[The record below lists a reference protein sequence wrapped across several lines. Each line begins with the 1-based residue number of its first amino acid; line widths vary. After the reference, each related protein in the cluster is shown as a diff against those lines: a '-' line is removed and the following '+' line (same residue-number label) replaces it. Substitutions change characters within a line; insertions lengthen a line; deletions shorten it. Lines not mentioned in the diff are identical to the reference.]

1 MKKSLLFYAMLL
13 AALLVSGL
21 SSCTQEGGD
30 YDARHGKRGASM
42 SEGLQNYRQVTSVVD
57 TYYGQC
63 KSMEE
68 LGDYLPEILEIE
80 NVEKA
85 YFVKNYLFV
94 RIKDYGTTSYVY
106 FDYSKDDFSITRSG
120 QQLLD
125 CKTRVVADRTYINPD
140 FDLTTAVIG
149 NQQHEERA
157 WTRTI
162 ALDAAEMLEYVGI
175 DAEHNYHPGID
186 FFENQM
192 YKNDIIFYIGHGVYD
207 DVTNLHW
214 VLTAQEIHS
223 DEECQSLKEMYG
235 ETRVMDCHHE
245 GKRFVKISEKL
256 IELSNNNFK
265 MPDKAIFFSVPCEN
279 IMGGKI
285 ELIDQNKQDFAF
297 ADALRTKRLGFYLG
311 YDETNTYGQIA
322 GLVFI
327 GKLVSGMTVDN
338 SYLTLP
344 ESYRHQPMTDY
355 DERIKSKRSWVADL
369 LPRYSKINSGIGSST
384 LTRPVMG
391 EVGGVDTQDG
401 GMLKLTASAILYRE
415 PRLND
420 EYNKEDHYVY
430 EEYTRVFDYKSFTY
444 GFEYSESDDFRN
456 ATLLSKMTVDSEDI
470 IKKTKCTY
478 SDRKVYFSQTIP
490 TSNLKSKTKYY
501 FRAFFNDGL
510 GNNNYSD
517 YKEFTTAEKKIEHVV
532 PIEIL
537 DPMKPYI
544 PIYDGENP
552 PDIQGTYLID
562 PMEIVYDKTGNYEPG
577 YNKFSIV
584 YFNISNQNFTT
595 NTLDYQEKEI
605 GNGNMMSE
613 SEGKG
618 AFISGEGNNFSVYF
632 NTTGVTHLENYDV
645 NTTDALV
652 ISGTKTS
659 DGIRDLR
666 YAFVIVKKSDDP
678 ENRIMNVGD
687 FRVFKD
693 GDNWAEATR
702 WPSGTRIQQITVRD
716 GIIFTPWSIRSLRS
730 R

>member
-68 LGDYLPEILEIE
+68 LGDYLPEILELE

-106 FDYSKDDFSITRSG
+106 FDYSEDKEYETRVN
-120 QQLLD
+120 QQLQELE
-125 CKTRVVADRTYINPD
+125 TRAVAERTYINPD
-140 FDLTTAVIG
+140 FALTKAIVA
-149 NQQHEERA
+149 NEQHEQRE
-157 WTRTI
+157 WTRKV
-162 ALDAAEMLEYVGI
+162 AENAVKMLNSIGI
-175 DAEHNYHPGID
+175 EAIPDNSPNID
-186 FFENQM
+186 FFENQI
-192 YKNDIIFYIGHGVYD
+192 YENDIIFYIGHGVYD
-207 DVTNLHW
+207 DDTKLHW
-214 VLTAQEIHS
+214 VLTSQEVKD
-223 DEECQSLKEMYG
+223 DEECMELKEKYG
-235 ETRVMDCHHE
+235 ETRIMDCLFE
-245 GKRFVKISEKL
+245 EKRYYKISDRFF
-256 IELSNNNFK
+256 ELSNLRFK
-265 MPDKAIFFSVPCEN
+265 KPGKAIFLAVPCE
-279 IMGGKI
+279 ILMGGKI
-285 ELIDQNKQDFAF
+285 TKDDKNERDFAF
-297 ADALRTKRLGFYLG
+297 ADALKDKGLGFFMG
-311 YDETNTYGQIA
+311 YDETNRAGQIS
-322 GLVFI
+322 GLLFL
-327 GKLVSGMTVDN
+327 GKLVSGLSIN
-338 SYLTLP
+338 HSYSTIP
-344 ESYRHQPMTDY
+344 YKYIYDEWTDYY
-355 DERIKSKRSWVADL
+355 DERIKKKRNWVADL
-369 LPRYSKINSGIGSST
+369 LPSYSDENSMIAEAT
-384 LTRPVMG
+384 LTRPVMSNVAGVNTQEG
-391 EVGGVDTQDG
+391 ET
-401 GMLKLTASAILYRE
+401 LNLTASAILYRE
-415 PRLND
+415 PL
-420 EYNKEDHYVY
+420 
-430 EEYTRVFDYKSFTY
+430 YTKFHKYDYKDDFKYAAFTY
-444 GFEYSESDDFRN
+444 GFEYSETQDFKAAIR
-456 ATLLSKMTVDSEDI
+456 LSNMSVGHDNKNNE
-470 IKKTKCTY
+470 KCAY
-478 SDRKVYFSQTIP
+478 SNNKVTITQSVP
-490 TSNLKSKTKYY
+490 ISKLKGNTTYY
-501 FRAFFNDGL
+501 FRAFFYDGQ
-510 GNNNYSD
+510 GIYNYSD
-517 YKEFTTAEKKIEHVV
+517 YKNFTTPEKKIEHVV

-552 PDIQGTYLID
+552 PDIQGTYVID